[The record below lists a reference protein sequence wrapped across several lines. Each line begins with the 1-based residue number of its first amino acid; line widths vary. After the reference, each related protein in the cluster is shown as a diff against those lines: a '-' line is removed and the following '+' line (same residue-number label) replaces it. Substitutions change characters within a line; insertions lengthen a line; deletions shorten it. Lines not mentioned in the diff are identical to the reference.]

1 MSRDLGAYVAD
12 MIEACERIDEYT
24 RGRTGSELR
33 VDRRTIDAVVRNL
46 EILGEAAKRVPDG
59 LRERAPGVP
68 WRQVTGMRDVLAHDY
83 FGIDVDLVIDV
94 ALNKIPEL
102 LPALRQL
109 LESLDA

>member
-1 MSRDLGAYVAD
+1 
-12 MIEACERIDEYT
+12 
-24 RGRTGSELR
+24 
-33 VDRRTIDAVVRNL
+33 
-46 EILGEAAKRVPDG
+46 
-59 LRERAPGVP
+59 
-68 WRQVTGMRDVLAHDY
+68 MRDVLAHDY

>member
-1 MSRDLGAYVAD
+1 M
-12 MIEACERIDEYT
+12 
-24 RGRTGSELR
+24 
-33 VDRRTIDAVVRNL
+33 
-46 EILGEAAKRVPDG
+46 PDG
-59 LRERAPGVP
+59 LRERAPGGP

-109 LESLDA
+109 LESLDV